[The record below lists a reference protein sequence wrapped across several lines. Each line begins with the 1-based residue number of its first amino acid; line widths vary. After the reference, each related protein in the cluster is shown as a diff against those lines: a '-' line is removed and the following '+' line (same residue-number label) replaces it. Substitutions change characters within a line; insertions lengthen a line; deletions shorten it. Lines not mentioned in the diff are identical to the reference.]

1 MITEQ
6 PKLNKPVVVSRLQ
19 VNDIIALASGRV
31 RIISLTDDYQKN
43 SICAYKTA
51 TVEDVL
57 TGKRVEMKFYA
68 NMRYY
73 VV

>member
-6 PKLNKPVVVSRLQ
+6 PKFNKPVVVSRLK
-19 VNDIIALASGRV
+19 VGDIIALASGRV
-31 RIISLTDDYQKN
+31 RIITLTDDYQRN
-43 SICAYKTA
+43 SIAAFKTA
-51 TVEDVL
+51 TVEQVL
-57 TGKRVEMKFYA
+57 TGTQVEMKFYA